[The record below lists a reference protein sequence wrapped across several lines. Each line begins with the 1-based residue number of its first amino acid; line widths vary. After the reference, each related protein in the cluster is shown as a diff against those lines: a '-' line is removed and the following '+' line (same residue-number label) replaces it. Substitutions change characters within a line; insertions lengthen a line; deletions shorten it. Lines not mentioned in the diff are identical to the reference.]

1 MLAIFKRELK
11 SYFYSPIGYIF
22 VGFFLLL
29 SGYFFATGNLMSLI
43 ADMKMVFGNLS
54 IVFLF
59 LVPILTMRL
68 ISEEKKS
75 KTDQLLL
82 TSPVSLTGVVI
93 GKYLAAVAVFLISL
107 LITGVYPII
116 LYIFSSPSLGEILA
130 GYLGFFLMG
139 SAFIAI
145 GLFISSMTENQVISA
160 VASFGVLL
168 LLWLIDMIVPFIQN
182 PFIARAIEWLS
193 ILRRF
198 QDFTLGILSLSPI
211 VYYVSFSVAFVFL
224 TVRVLEKRRWS

>member
-29 SGYFFATGNLMSLI
+29 SGYFFATGNLMSGI